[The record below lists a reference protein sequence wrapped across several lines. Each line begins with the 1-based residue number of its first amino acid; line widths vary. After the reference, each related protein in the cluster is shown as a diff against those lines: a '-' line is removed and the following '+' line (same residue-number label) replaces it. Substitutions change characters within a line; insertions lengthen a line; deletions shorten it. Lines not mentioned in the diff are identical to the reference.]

1 MKKESDLWRITKKKT
16 AKINW
21 TRLESWS
28 SFGVPDLLGYHD
40 SCGFFMCELKL
51 ARSPKI
57 SFSPHQILFHQ
68 VHQKRNFILVGVGQ
82 EAIHGPRKANEIRL
96 YSSSS
101 ILGLLTDYRETPAL
115 ATCALADSWVDIEQ
129 KFLNTPLD

>member
-1 MKKESDLWRITKKKT
+1 MKKESDLWRITKKNT
-16 AKINW
+16 PKINW
-21 TRLESWS
+21 TRIESWA
-28 SFGVPDLLGYHD
+28 SFGVPDLLGFHD

-68 VHQKRNFILVGVGQ
+68 VHQKRNFILLGLSCG
-82 EAIHGPRKANEIRL
+82 APRGPRKANEFKL

-101 ILGLLTDYRETPAL
+101 ILGLLSDYREAPAL
-115 ATCALADSWVDIEQ
+115 ASDWPAIQACLLAEN
-129 KFLNTPLD
+129 KT